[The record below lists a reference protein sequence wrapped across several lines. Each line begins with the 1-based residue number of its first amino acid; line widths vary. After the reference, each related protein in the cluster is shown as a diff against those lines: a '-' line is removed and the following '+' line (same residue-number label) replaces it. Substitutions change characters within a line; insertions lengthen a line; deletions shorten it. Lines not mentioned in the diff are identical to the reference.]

1 MLVTVKGLRYQK
13 LNEQA
18 FRYGQVFLKRAF
30 KSTLMFQ
37 QPQLKSRSFREYV
50 NLLPLLPSG
59 TNGLLSISCPNFNM
73 DHVVT
78 LFLCLKLQDHNFP
91 LSVKGKLTSDN
102 SYRHAVL

>member
-18 FRYGQVFLKRAF
+18 FRYGQVFLKKAF
-30 KSTLMFQ
+30 KSTPMFQ
-37 QPQLKSRSFREYV
+37 QPQLKSRSVREYV

-78 LFLCLKLQDHNFP
+78 LFLC
-91 LSVKGKLTSDN
+91 
-102 SYRHAVL
+102 